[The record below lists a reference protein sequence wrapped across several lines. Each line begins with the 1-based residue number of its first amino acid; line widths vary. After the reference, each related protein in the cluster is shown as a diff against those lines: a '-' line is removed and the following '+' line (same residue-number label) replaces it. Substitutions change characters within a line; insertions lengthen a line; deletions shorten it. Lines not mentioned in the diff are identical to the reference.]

1 MAEQARASYE
11 NVVVAEYR
19 LLNALVNN
27 PGNFED
33 PRVTEYLFVDV
44 QARSLYRALLSLKEI
59 PGVKFTEASVFQAW
73 SARDINASRAIV
85 SSVFSIEQESVETLD
100 DIIPPLKTAQIKDD
114 MIAKLNSLK
123 DSLSLPGEI
132 NREYV
137 MSTLFELDKEA
148 AESTLTESPLKTF
161 DEWADEYIED
171 LDQRKLG
178 RFYTYGDPL
187 LDEEIKKGAYP
198 GAITA
203 LAASTSMG
211 KSVFALKLVNNLL
224 ERNIPCMYLSLEMSS
239 VDTFDRLIAKR
250 CGFDNSILYSKDAND
265 IDMVIDAVREE
276 KENLRERNN
285 FFFSDRPGLDI
296 VTLRSMIRE
305 FKQRTHS
312 DYVFVII
319 DLLTMLKEFMSTKS
333 NMSVPAAMEC
343 GMNSLNELAKSENVH
358 ILGVVQLNRDAD
370 DKRIL
375 TEEDADNI
383 QPTLA
388 DIKNSAAIAERCRV
402 VLSLVRPKYYTD
414 KYLNEDGAF
423 DDKEDVLKLAILKN
437 SSGYT
442 GKVLKYLYDGEH
454 FNITPLMSKED
465 EMMNELELN

>member
-224 ERNIPCMYLSLEMSS
+224 ERNIP
-239 VDTFDRLIAKR
+239 
-250 CGFDNSILYSKDAND
+250 G
-265 IDMVIDAVREE
+265 
-276 KENLRERNN
+276 
-285 FFFSDRPGLDI
+285 
-296 VTLRSMIRE
+296 
-305 FKQRTHS
+305 Q
-312 DYVFVII
+312 
-319 DLLTMLKEFMSTKS
+319 
-333 NMSVPAAMEC
+333 
-343 GMNSLNELAKSENVH
+343 
-358 ILGVVQLNRDAD
+358 
-370 DKRIL
+370 
-375 TEEDADNI
+375 
-383 QPTLA
+383 
-388 DIKNSAAIAERCRV
+388 
-402 VLSLVRPKYYTD
+402 
-414 KYLNEDGAF
+414 
-423 DDKEDVLKLAILKN
+423 
-437 SSGYT
+437 
-442 GKVLKYLYDGEH
+442 
-454 FNITPLMSKED
+454 
-465 EMMNELELN
+465 